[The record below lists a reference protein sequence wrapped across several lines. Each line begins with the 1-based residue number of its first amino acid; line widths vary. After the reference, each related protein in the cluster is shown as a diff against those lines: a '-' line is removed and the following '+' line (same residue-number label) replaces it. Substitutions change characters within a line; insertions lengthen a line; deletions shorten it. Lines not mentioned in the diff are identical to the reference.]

1 MSVYLAEEKNS
12 SEFEKVEILDS
23 SSDVRFLPGFKY
35 ASHIDPARNPIVGTR
50 HYLELRST
58 LDLLKG
64 HGYQPKIFCEALT
77 KDEKS
82 VFSVQSDRWD
92 WFVTQVN
99 SQNYRLIP
107 KDLLEG
113 VGALVENNNEINGVA
128 IAKPMPR
135 EVKSEVVA
143 HEFLH
148 ELNTLKKIAGFFLLL
163 ISSALEMTTNSFNV
177 ANENAK
183 SVHLE
188 ELPDPVLLIKVGDF
202 WIEIGRWE

>member
-1 MSVYLAEEKNS
+1 MSVLMFEEKNS

-23 SSDVRFLPGFKY
+23 SPDVRFLPGFKDELR
-35 ASHIDPARNPIVGTR
+35 IDPARYLVVGTR
-50 HYLELRST
+50 HYHELIKT

-64 HGYQPKIFCEALT
+64 HGYQPKIFCEALIE
-77 KDEKS
+77 DEKS
-82 VFSVQSDRWD
+82 VFPVQSNRWN

-107 KDLLEG
+107 RDLLEG
-113 VGALVENNNEINGVA
+113 VGVLVKNNNEINGVA
-128 IAKPMPR
+128 IAKPNPR
-135 EVKSEVVA
+135 EVKTEVVA

-148 ELNTLKKIAGFFLLL
+148 ELNTLKKIAGYFLLQ
-163 ISSALEMTTNSFNV
+163 ISSALGITTHSFNV

-188 ELPDPVLLIKVGDF
+188 SLPDPVLLIKVGNF
-202 WIEIGRWE
+202 WVEVGRWE